1 MNFEQTYELIFTE
14 NINISGNNV
23 MMMFIVSTLL
33 ASFDVSVVLT

>member
-14 NINISGNNV
+14 NINVSGNNM

>member
-23 MMMFIVSTLL
+23 MMMFIVSMLL